1 MSKIQKIFHTEKLF
15 LWLTIQEDCVKIIE
29 WSEFLLLA
37 KAEEVSFLQKY
48 EYEFNKF
55 SENRKH

>member
-1 MSKIQKIFHTEKLF
+1 M
-15 LWLTIQEDCVKIIE
+15 LTNRRICIILNA

-48 EYEFNKF
+48 EFKLPQQLVLSSFKYDGQ
-55 SENRKH
+55 

>member
-1 MSKIQKIFHTEKLF
+1 M
-15 LWLTIQEDCVKIIE
+15 LTNRRICIILNA

-48 EYEFNKF
+48 EKKSLLYITRTAKIWA
-55 SENRKH
+55 